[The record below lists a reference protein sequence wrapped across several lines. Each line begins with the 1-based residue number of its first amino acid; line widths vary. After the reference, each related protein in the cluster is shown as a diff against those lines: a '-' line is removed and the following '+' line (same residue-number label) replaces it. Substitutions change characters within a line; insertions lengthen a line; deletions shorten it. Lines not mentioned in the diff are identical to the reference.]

1 MRPVHD
7 GSLGQVWGVLVFLSG
22 LVPTL
27 FVVTGLI
34 MWWKKRRRRLPM
46 TAMTEDLADDEAAA

>member
-1 MRPVHD
+1 MRPVHQC
-7 GSLGQVWGVLVFLSG
+7 SLGSVWRFLVFLSG

-34 MWWKKRRRRLPM
+34 MWWKKRQRHVPM
-46 TAMTEDLADDEAAA
+46 TMMTDDVTVDEAA